1 MSARRG
7 DPIDRSE
14 AMDPL
19 DHLHHRGESSPRWR
33 SSVVTIEILD
43 RVPEWQTLQQAMERT
58 TRTVPRLRQKVVA
71 PWLPTTGP
79 RWVIDSHFDL
89 GYHLRRV
96 HLPAP
101 GGLRELL
108 DMAEISAQSAFDPAR
123 PLWTMALIEGF
134 EGDKAALMV
143 HHSYAVTDGIAG
155 MLTLHDLYDDRRDA
169 PPRPMPREP
178 KATELGPTDLTRDSL
193 AGLPGT
199 ALSAAKSLV
208 GGAAVALNRLSQ
220 DPFVVVTSTQKYVG
234 SIRRLA
240 GPSKLPASPALNHRS
255 LRSRTAAVD
264 IDMSDLRAAA
274 TRSGTSVNDAF
285 LSTLAGALRI
295 YHEAARR
302 PVERVSMSVPVD
314 MRTTLDRNATR
325 PTTGLTIAAP
335 LAAADPGDRMR
346 QIHRKLAT
354 GQVEPALGVLDSL
367 APLMT
372 PLPDSVLEAVSELRP
387 VADVQARHLRGPR
400 HEQYVAGAQ
409 VMRAYT
415 LCPKHRVAVMAAL
428 TTRGGR
434 GTITTRYDTAA
445 VIHQEAWDEALI
457 HAVAETVA
465 FGRGDAIP
473 EPVVTSVP
481 EKPRARRARRPGAA
495 APVEATTPD
504 SPETVAGAPEAAER
518 FDIEPTVLETDVPTP
533 VGSDAA
539 GDTDPAITEPAITEP
554 AVTEPE
560 AAEPEVMEPEATGP
574 EATQRAA
581 AEPEAIQSAL
591 ETEADGETDMGGLVG
606 GGTVA
611 DPADPPLEIPSSDG
625 PEAFDTEV
633 DEPARVAEVVD
644 VAGDEP
650 AGPPEPNPQS
660 EAGIGREGA
669 PADVEPAPSA
679 SGSTSAARRP
689 PRAPRKRPPRP
700 PRIDPS

>member
-33 SSVVTIEILD
+33 SSVVTLEILD
-43 RVPEWQTLQQAMERT
+43 RIPDWETLRQAMERT

-79 RWVIDSHFDL
+79 RWVIDGHFDL
-89 GYHLRRV
+89 DYHLRRV
-96 HLPAP
+96 SLPAP

-108 DMAEISAQSAFDPAR
+108 DMAEISVQSAFDPAR
-123 PLWTMALIEGF
+123 PLWTMALVEGF

-199 ALSAAKSLV
+199 ALAAAKSIV

-240 GPSKLPASPALNHRS
+240 GPSKLPVSPALNHRS

-264 IDMSDLRAAA
+264 VDMSDLRAAA

-285 LSTLAGALRI
+285 LATLAGALRI

-314 MRTTLDRNATR
+314 MRTTLDRNAAG
-325 PTTGLTIAAP
+325 PTAGLTVAAP

-346 QIHRKLAT
+346 QIHRKLAI
-354 GQVEPALGVLDSL
+354 GHVEPALGVLDSL

-372 PLPDSVLEAVSELRP
+372 PLPDAVLEAVTELRP
-387 VADVQARHLRGPR
+387 VADVQVRHLRGPR

-415 LCPKHRVAVMAAL
+415 LCPKHRVAIMAAL

-465 FGRGDAIP
+465 YGRGDAIP

-481 EKPRARRARRPGAA
+481 EKPKARRARRPGTAA
-495 APVEATTPD
+495 TVDSTAPGAPDTGVSAPETPD
-504 SPETVAGAPEAAER
+504 PGGA
-518 FDIEPTVLETDVPTP
+518 D
-533 VGSDAA
+533 S
-539 GDTDPAITEPAITEP
+539 
-554 AVTEPE
+554 AVTEPADTE
-560 AAEPEVMEPEATGP
+560 PVADESAGAGDAAVTEPAGTEMPAGDLD
-574 EATQRAA
+574 
-581 AEPEAIQSAL
+581 AIQSAL
-591 ETEADGETDMGGLVG
+591 DAEAEGQPGMGGLIG

-611 DPADPPLEIPSSDG
+611 DPAEPPVEIPASDG
-625 PEAFDTEV
+625 AD
-633 DEPARVAEVVD
+633 DRDVAETPPSEVVHAPGPD
-644 VAGDEP
+644 AERDPDP
-650 AGPPEPNPQS
+650 AADTGL
-660 EAGIGREGA
+660 EGA
-669 PADVEPAPSA
+669 PADAEPSPSTP
-679 SGSTSAARRP
+679 STPSTPGTSSTPGSTSAARRP
-689 PRAPRKRPPRP
+689 PRAPRKRPPRT
-700 PRIDPS
+700 PRVDPS